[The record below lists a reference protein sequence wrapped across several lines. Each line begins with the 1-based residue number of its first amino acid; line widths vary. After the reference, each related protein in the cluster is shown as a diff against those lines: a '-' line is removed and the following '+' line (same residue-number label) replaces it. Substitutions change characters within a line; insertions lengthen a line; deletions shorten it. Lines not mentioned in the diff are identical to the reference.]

1 MWRLIMSDLD
11 DFFNDTEID
20 NAATMKKFDSSK
32 NIFNKGNLRTP
43 CNDENV
49 LVKWFK
55 EKGRTLSAD
64 IAADF
69 IVRVFLDN
77 PTNVCT
83 KAIKSELINQMIWW
97 DQDNPVIS
105 LQRGFMSTLK
115 SNMAWLKGDGWLPSN
130 VYYDD
135 WLSYILDEFFKDP
148 LIGNAATMKEFV
160 SSKNIFELKYNDGR
174 PRTESNDKNVLV
186 KWFKEKGTTLTADI
200 AAEIIVRVFLDNPTN
215 VCTKAI
221 KFELINQM
229 IWDPNNPVISL
240 QRGFVSTLK
249 PNKIWPSD
257 NSWLLL
263 RYYFFYWLKYMI
275 SDIVTQL
282 DIQLNNPLPGLKSSA
297 IQLSKSCRNDNSV
310 ILATNIATIL
320 IDDLAASLPPSW
332 KRLKIKQNK
341 QSENRKNNQRLSRW
355 DTDKDLTIFLR
366 KAVGLPSGT
375 SDNRYRDKESRY
387 GLAEDLYESD
397 TKHKIFRGNVLH
409 CVRCMD
415 DKNEFCEMVWPF
427 QICIFCSVAGPAYI
441 RERIW
446 LENTGRFKVPAQVCH
461 TCLEPSYLFVQE
473 RNGGAT
479 QIQVTAEST
488 LPYCN
493 GGTSP
498 HNFPKSAGM
507 GKDTTVFIKYAD
519 AEHVLLQMHKNGA
532 TQGDIK
538 LFFGNDD
545 NNNVLIDEFCSNHPP
560 AQKNQQE
567 ITEALKSILI
577 SKDLRSLYVA
587 CPKLKNLANFKKAIN
602 LFFDLTLKSD
612 PTQRKEEEIWLN
624 NIKKMDDKLFQ
635 VFKIKLKTWAKDKV
649 AAVILK
655 NRAAKD
661 NAVNKKAASDN
672 FESNKR

>member
-1 MWRLIMSDLD
+1 MSDLD
-11 DFFNDTEID
+11 DFFNDPEIG
-20 NAATMKKFDSSK
+20 NAATMRKFDSSK

-55 EKGRTLSAD
+55 KNEKILIAD
-64 IAADF
+64 IAAEF
-69 IVRVFLDN
+69 IIRVFLDN
-77 PTNVCT
+77 FKKVCT
-83 KAIKSELINQMIWW
+83 KAIKLELINQMSW

-115 SNMAWLKGDGWLPSN
+115 SNMAWLEGDGWLPSD
-130 VYYDD
+130 VYYDA
-135 WLSYILDEFFKDP
+135 WLSYILDDFFNDP
-148 LIGNAATMKEFV
+148 EIGNADTMKVFV
-160 SSKNIFELKYNDGR
+160 SSKNIFELKYNRNKKG

-200 AAEIIVRVFLDNPTN
+200 ASEIIVRVFYDNAQK

-221 KFELINQM
+221 KSELINQM
-229 IWDPNNPVISL
+229 NWDPKNPVISL

-249 PNKIWPSD
+249 PNKIWPS
-257 NSWLLL
+257 NNCWVPSSTYFIAWLT
-263 RYYFFYWLKYMI
+263 YMI
-275 SDIVTQL
+275 SDIVKQL
-282 DIQLNNPLPGLKSSA
+282 DIQLKSPLPGLKSSA

-320 IDDLAASLPPSW
+320 IRDLAEHLPPSFE
-332 KRLKIKQNK
+332 RLKIKQNK
-341 QSENRKNNQRLSRW
+341 QAGNRKNNQRLSQW
-355 DTDKDLTIFLR
+355 DSNKNLTIFLR

-397 TKHKIFRGNVLH
+397 TQYKIFRGNVLH

-415 DKNEFCEMVWPF
+415 DKNEFCEMVWPS
-427 QICIFCSVAGPAYI
+427 QTCSSCSIAGPAYI
-441 RERIW
+441 SERIW
-446 LENTGRFKVPAQVCH
+446 LENTGRFNVPAQVCH

-479 QIQVTAEST
+479 QIQVTVKST

-498 HNFPKSAGM
+498 HNFPNPRGM
-507 GKDTTVFIKYAD
+507 GKDTTVFIKYED
-519 AEHVLLQMHKNGA
+519 AKNVLLQMHKNGA

-545 NNNVLIDEFCSNHPP
+545 NNVLIDEFYPHNPIE
-560 AQKNQQE
+560 QE
-567 ITEALKSILI
+567 IAEALKSILI
-577 SKDLRSLYVA
+577 SKDLNSLYSA
-587 CPKLKNLANFKKAIN
+587 CPNLKTPDNFKSAMKV
-602 LFFDLTLKSD
+602 FFACTLKSKPD
-612 PTQRKEEEIWLN
+612 ELSEKLLWLE
-624 NIKKMDDKLFQ
+624 NITTIDDKLFKE
-635 VFKIKLKTWAKDKV
+635 FNGMMAPLFEDLYDTIEID
-649 AAVILK
+649 IS
-655 NRAAKD
+655 
-661 NAVNKKAASDN
+661 NKKAASDD
-672 FESNKR
+672 FGSNKR